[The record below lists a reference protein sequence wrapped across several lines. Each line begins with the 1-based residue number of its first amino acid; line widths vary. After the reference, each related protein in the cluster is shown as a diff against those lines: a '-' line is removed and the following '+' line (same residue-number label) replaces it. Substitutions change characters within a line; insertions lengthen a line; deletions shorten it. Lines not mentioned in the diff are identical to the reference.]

1 MPKART
7 IITVAAALALAIA
20 SLNACSA
27 GTETTSKTTPS
38 AVPTT
43 VTASNA
49 PTSSAAKEYTKAALD
64 TALLAASDLAVGYAV
79 DPQMSSGDG
88 VASSC
93 TVEASVLDVYR
104 RDATIKT
111 GIGFTTTAGRAV
123 FQSLTLMSGDVANN
137 TLAALKKAVATCTTW
152 VIDQQTYTM
161 SKADYGSYGD
171 EAFSYLVTVKTT
183 AKNGAPFVLVITY
196 MRKGN
201 FLMVV
206 QVSAIGSDAPNDAK
220 AIFDKAANKLSSL

>member
-7 IITVAAALALAIA
+7 ILVVAAWVLAIA

-27 GTETTSKTTPS
+27 GNKTTSETTPS

-49 PTSSAAKEYTKAALD
+49 PSSSVPKEYTKAVLD
-64 TALLAASDLAVGYAV
+64 AALLAGSDLAAGYSA

-88 VASSC
+88 VGSSC
-93 TVEASVLDVYR
+93 TAEASALDGYR

-111 GIGFTTTAGRAV
+111 GIGFTTTTGRAV

-152 VIDQQTYTM
+152 VIDQQTFTM
-161 SKADYGSYGD
+161 GQADYGSYGD
-171 EAFSYLVTVKTT
+171 ETFSYLVTVKTT
-183 AKNGAPFVLVITY
+183 AKNGAPFVLATVF

-201 FLMVV
+201 LLMVV
-206 QVSAIGSDAPNDAK
+206 QVSAIGSDAPSDAK
-220 AIFDKAANKLSSL
+220 AIFDKAANKLSTL